1 MKSRT
6 QELLDK
12 SISAMVSAIEIY
24 NKPDFLY
31 RGETFAILAIN
42 SWELLFKAKAL
53 QESNNKMIALYV
65 YEYKRKKNGEK
76 SKKKSVKKTRSGN
89 PFTHSL
95 EHLGAKFIESRLL
108 EAIVM
113 KNIEALIELRDSA
126 VHFYNY
132 SLQFN
137 VRLQEI
143 GTASLR
149 NYVMLVEEWFGK
161 DLAKYNFYL
170 MPLSFISLDES
181 VDVIL
186 LNNEER
192 NFVKFINA
200 LEDEAGSDNTDSSYS
215 IALNLDIGFSKSKS
229 KDAIKMVLSDDPDAT
244 KVTFSEEQIKE
255 RYPLDYRAL
264 TDLCKSR
271 FIDFKENTDYHNLR
285 KPLEAK
291 QKYAYNRYLDPGNSK
306 SSRKTLYSHAIL
318 NELDK
323 HYTKKQVKS

>member
-12 SISAMVSAIEIY
+12 SIAAMVSAIEIY

-42 SWELLFKAKAL
+42 SWELLFKAKTL
-53 QESNNKMIALYV
+53 QLNHNKMSSLYV
-65 YEYKRKKNGEK
+65 LENKSKRSGEK
-76 SKKKSVKKTRSGN
+76 SKRKVIKKTRSGN

-95 EHLGAKFIESRLL
+95 EYLGKKFIEAKLL
-108 EAIVM
+108 ETTVY

-137 VRLQEI
+137 IRLQEI

-149 NYVMLVEEWFGK
+149 NYVTLVKEWFSK

-170 MPLSFISLDES
+170 MPLSFVSLDEK
-181 VDVIL
+181 VDIIL
-186 LNNEER
+186 LNSEEK
-192 NFVKFINA
+192 NFVKFIDT
-200 LEDEAGSDNTDSSYS
+200 LEDEAGDDSKGSAYS

-244 KVTFSEEQIKE
+244 KVTFSEDQIKE

-264 TDLCKSR
+264 TDLCKKR
-271 FIDFKENTDYHNLR
+271 YADFKENVDYHEVR

-291 QKYAYNRYLDPGNSK
+291 QKYAHQRYLDPGNSK
-306 SSRKTLYSHAIL
+306 SSRKILYSQAIL

-323 HYTKKQVKS
+323 HYTKK

>member
-12 SISAMVSAIEIY
+12 SIAAMVSAIEIY

-42 SWELLFKAKAL
+42 SWELLFKAKVL
-53 QESNNKMIALYV
+53 QENNNKVTALYV
-65 YEYKRKKNGEK
+65 YEYKKKKNGEK
-76 SKKKSVKKTRSGN
+76 SKKKVVKKTRSQN

-95 EHLGAKFIESRLL
+95 EFMGVRFVERKLL
-108 EAIVM
+108 EATVM

-137 VRLQEI
+137 IRLQEI

-149 NYVMLVEEWFGK
+149 NYVLLMKEWFDK

-181 VDVIL
+181 IDVIL
-186 LNNEER
+186 LNNEEK
-192 NFVKFINA
+192 NFVKFIDA
-200 LEDEAGSDNTDSSYS
+200 LEDESVDDNTGSAYS
-215 IALNLDIGFSKSKS
+215 IALNIDIGFSKSKS
-229 KDAIKMVLSDDPDAT
+229 KDAIKMVLSNDPDAT
-244 KVTFSEEQIKE
+244 KITFTEEQIRE

-264 TDLCKSR
+264 TDICNKR
-271 FIDFKENTDYHNLR
+271 YIDFKVNTKYHRLR
-285 KPLEAK
+285 KSFESKP
-291 QKYAYNRYLDPGNSK
+291 QYAHQRYLDPGNLN
-306 SSRKTLYSHAIL
+306 SSIKIFYNHAIL
-318 NELDK
+318 NEFDK
-323 HYTKKQVKS
+323 YYDREQVKS